1 MKLFIKKFK
10 SLEDLG
16 FVIPAQIT
24 GGNGLGKST
33 ILEAISFVLTGKDLS
48 GNEFKQVY
56 DNRVDL
62 HDAIADVSYFDN
74 YGNEW
79 QRIVQPV
86 FQTNR
91 AGIEEIKIKRST
103 ECRKNGIVVND
114 FSDEFQDFY
123 KFGTDY
129 FFNQKEDLQRSIFID
144 ILKSKLPDYDVN
156 TSSLKLKELKKSK
169 KIEVDLVKGLQDA
182 NKNIKD
188 VPVPEIPTD
197 IEKLNAEFL
206 ALSGS
211 TNTDSISEI
220 NKTNNE
226 ASSVYL
232 KKKSELSQSISDTEI
247 SISKIKSQIESET
260 EQLETLKNS
269 TFTPKQ
275 TEPTDQL
282 EKELSD
288 LQKKLLIME
297 YFTDLNFYA
306 SKYFGNNPV
315 CVENAEKIKEV
326 SERVFVPSGEISDK
340 CPLSGEPCK
349 TASFYSVEN
358 EKVKFNL
365 SGSAEILKL
374 KSENRTILE
383 KEMSDINRKYNA
395 VKSDLNEA
403 ERRLNKLI
411 ESNRLVES
419 DNERFKMA
427 FESTKATEI
436 DTAECNINELKS
448 NLEKLTKQLT
458 EKQTELSNIIEPT
471 PEKLPE
477 SVEISEELKTAHSE
491 FERLNELIIG
501 ANAINENNK
510 KLIQDRSAQ
519 IKEKQANLLQII
531 EQITTLTTE
540 ISDYFSNLT
549 NIVKQEF
556 AGDIEIDVQLLE
568 YVMSRDEY
576 KDTFKITANGK
587 VFPYEINGSLQNNTK
602 LQILFNL
609 QRLKGYTGVTIM
621 DNCESS
627 TTDPINSLGLNC
639 VLAYATYDKELI
651 IK

>member
-16 FVIPAQIT
+16 FAIPTQIT

-79 QRIVQPV
+79 QRIVQPL

-306 SKYFGNNPV
+306 SKYFGNNYV
-315 CVENAEKIKEV
+315 LVKNAAKIKEI
-326 SERVFVPSGEISDK
+326 SERVFIFSGQESG
-340 CPLSGEPCK
+340 CPLNKQECPTAKSNAEK
-349 TASFYSVEN
+349 TEKLVFDSEN
-358 EKVKFNL
+358 EI
-365 SGSAEILKL
+365 EIKQY
-374 KSENRTILE
+374 KAENRRILE
-383 KEMSDINRKYNA
+383 KEMSAINSEYITAKYA
-395 VKSDLNEA
+395 LKEA
-403 ERRLNKLI
+403 EQKLNLLI
-411 ESNRLVES
+411 ESNKHVTDDNLVTETFFDVEKERKITES
-419 DNERFKMA
+419 NEKIRGLNY
-427 FESTKATEI
+427 
-436 DTAECNINELKS
+436 D
-448 NLEKLTKQLT
+448 LEKLSTQLT
-458 EKQTELSNIIEPT
+458 EKQTELSNLIEPT

-477 SVEISEELKTAHSE
+477 SVGISIELKNAHLE
-491 FERLNELIIG
+491 FERIKELIIG
-501 ANAINENNK
+501 AKAINEYNK
-510 KLIQDRSAQ
+510 QMIVNRSVQ

-556 AGDIEIDVQLLE
+556 AGDILIDVELLE
-568 YVMSRDEY
+568 YVISRDEY
-576 KDTFKITANGK
+576 KGTFKITANGK
-587 VFPYEINGSLQNNTK
+587 TFPYECNGSLQNNTK

>member
-16 FVIPAQIT
+16 FAIPTQIT

-114 FSDEFQDFY
+114 FSDELQDFY

-156 TSSLKLKELKKSK
+156 TSSLKLKELKKSQ

-306 SKYFGNNPV
+306 SKYFGNNYV
-315 CVENAEKIKEV
+315 LVKNAAKIKEI
-326 SERVFVPSGEISDK
+326 SERVFIFSGQESG
-340 CPLSGEPCK
+340 CPLNKQECPTAKSNAEK
-349 TASFYSVEN
+349 TEKLVFDSEN
-358 EKVKFNL
+358 EI
-365 SGSAEILKL
+365 EIKQY
-374 KSENRTILE
+374 KAENRRILE
-383 KEMSDINRKYNA
+383 KEMSAINSEYITAKYA
-395 VKSDLNEA
+395 LKEA
-403 ERRLNKLI
+403 EQKLNLLI
-411 ESNRLVES
+411 ESNKHVTDDNLVTETFFDVEKERKITES
-419 DNERFKMA
+419 NEKIRGLNY
-427 FESTKATEI
+427 
-436 DTAECNINELKS
+436 D
-448 NLEKLTKQLT
+448 LEKLSTQLT
-458 EKQTELSNIIEPT
+458 EKQTELSNLIEPT

-477 SVEISEELKTAHSE
+477 SVGISIELKNAHLE
-491 FERLNELIIG
+491 FERIKELIIG
-501 ANAINENNK
+501 AKAINEYNK
-510 KLIQDRSAQ
+510 QMIVNRSVQ

-556 AGDIEIDVQLLE
+556 AGDILIDVELLE
-568 YVMSRDEY
+568 YVISRDEY
-576 KDTFKITANGK
+576 KGTFKITANGK
-587 VFPYEINGSLQNNTK
+587 TFPYECNGSLQNNTK

>member
-306 SKYFGNNPV
+306 SKYFGNNYV
-315 CVENAEKIKEV
+315 LVKNAAKIKEI
-326 SERVFVPSGEISDK
+326 SERVFIFSGQESG
-340 CPLSGEPCK
+340 CPLNKQECPTAKSNAEK
-349 TASFYSVEN
+349 TEKLVFDSEN
-358 EKVKFNL
+358 EI
-365 SGSAEILKL
+365 EIKQY
-374 KSENRTILE
+374 KAENRRILE
-383 KEMSDINRKYNA
+383 KEMSAINSEYITAKYA
-395 VKSDLNEA
+395 LKEA
-403 ERRLNKLI
+403 EQKLNLLI
-411 ESNRLVES
+411 ESNKHVTDDNLVTETFFDVEKERKITES
-419 DNERFKMA
+419 NEKIRGLNY
-427 FESTKATEI
+427 
-436 DTAECNINELKS
+436 D
-448 NLEKLTKQLT
+448 LEKLSTQLT
-458 EKQTELSNIIEPT
+458 EKQTELSNLIEPT

-477 SVEISEELKTAHSE
+477 SVGISIELKNAHLE
-491 FERLNELIIG
+491 FERIKELIIG
-501 ANAINENNK
+501 AKAINEYNK
-510 KLIQDRSAQ
+510 QMIVNRSVQ

-556 AGDIEIDVQLLE
+556 AGDILIDVELLE
-568 YVMSRDEY
+568 YVISRDEY
-576 KDTFKITANGK
+576 KGTFKITANGK
-587 VFPYEINGSLQNNTK
+587 TFPYECNGSLQNNTK

-609 QRLKGYTGVTIM
+609 QRLKCYTGVTIM

>member
-16 FVIPAQIT
+16 FAIPTQIT

-79 QRIVQPV
+79 QRIVQPL

-306 SKYFGNNPV
+306 SKYFGNNYV
-315 CVENAEKIKEV
+315 LVKNAAKIKEI
-326 SERVFVPSGEISDK
+326 SERVFIFSGQESG
-340 CPLSGEPCK
+340 CPLNKQECPTAKSNAEK
-349 TASFYSVEN
+349 TEKLVFDSEN
-358 EKVKFNL
+358 EI
-365 SGSAEILKL
+365 EIKQY
-374 KSENRTILE
+374 KAENRRILE
-383 KEMSDINRKYNA
+383 KEMSAINSEYITAKYA
-395 VKSDLNEA
+395 LKEA
-403 ERRLNKLI
+403 EQKLNLLI
-411 ESNRLVES
+411 ESNKHVTDDNLVTETFFDVEKERKITES
-419 DNERFKMA
+419 NEKIRGLNY
-427 FESTKATEI
+427 
-436 DTAECNINELKS
+436 D
-448 NLEKLTKQLT
+448 LEKLSTQLT
-458 EKQTELSNIIEPT
+458 EKQTELSNLIEPT

-477 SVEISEELKTAHSE
+477 SVGISIELKNAHLE
-491 FERLNELIIG
+491 FERIKELIIG
-501 ANAINENNK
+501 AKAINEYNK
-510 KLIQDRSAQ
+510 QMIVNRSVQ

-556 AGDIEIDVQLLE
+556 AGDILIDVELLE
-568 YVMSRDEY
+568 YVISRDEY
-576 KDTFKITANGK
+576 KGTFKITANGK
-587 VFPYEINGSLQNNTK
+587 TFPYECNGSLQNNTK

-609 QRLKGYTGVTIM
+609 QRLKCYTGVTIM